1 MKFLIKNLPMYRT
14 QNLYFNLIKKI
25 VSKNKINK
33 IIKNSANPKRVIS
46 INQNL
51 KSKKLNL
58 NNNQNIM

>member
-1 MKFLIKNLPMYRT
+1 MKLLIKNLPMYRI

-25 VSKNKINK
+25 VLKNKINK

-51 KSKKLNL
+51 KYKKLNL
-58 NNNQNIM
+58 NNNQNLM

>member
-25 VSKNKINK
+25 VLKNKINK
-33 IIKNSANPKRVIS
+33 IIKNSANPKRVTN

-51 KSKKLNL
+51 KFKKLNL
-58 NNNQNIM
+58 NNNQNLM

>member
-14 QNLYFNLIKKI
+14 QNLYFNLIKKK
-25 VSKNKINK
+25 VLKNKINK

-51 KSKKLNL
+51 KYKKLNL
-58 NNNQNIM
+58 NNNQNLM